1 MQSVKS
7 FLAIKGAEF
16 KVQIVKW
23 RGKNLFC
30 AKYKI
35 ILRNYKDIS
44 LLLQVQSAKC
54 KAERPFGAKSIFTK
68 VQSVDS
74 KVERGS
80 HAVQ

>member
-35 ILRNYKDIS
+35 ILRNCKDIS
-44 LLLQVQSAKC
+44 LLCVM
-54 KAERPFGAKSIFTK
+54 FTK

-80 HAVQ
+80 HVVQ